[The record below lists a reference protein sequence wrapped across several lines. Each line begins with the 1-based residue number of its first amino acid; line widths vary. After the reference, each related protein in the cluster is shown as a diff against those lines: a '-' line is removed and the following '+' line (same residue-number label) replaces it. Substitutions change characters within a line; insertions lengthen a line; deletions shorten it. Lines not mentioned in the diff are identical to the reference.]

1 MPDHLMI
8 RAVEIEPSQ
17 GPDCARYRNIQVL
30 RGIACLFVVLYHT
43 SADES
48 RFGMPFQ
55 PLHFVQ
61 WFGYAGVDLFFVISG
76 FIIASSN
83 RVNLGRPGRLPKY
96 LVRRLW
102 RIYPTYWAAL
112 AIVTG
117 LWAVIAPHLFE
128 SITAR
133 EIVETVALLPQ
144 QPMPRL
150 IPAAWS
156 LSYELM
162 FYLVFASLFLLPRRF
177 AGGVLLI
184 WGVVVLSVPLIGYK
198 PANRFAALS
207 FNPYVLEFL
216 AGAAVAWRP
225 LRLSGRTALAAV
237 AVAGAWCPLAFLA
250 LNPADPIVVAGDL
263 SLRALVFGP
272 AFLLV
277 VLAAAGWERGGG
289 RLRLGPLAAL
299 GDASYSVYLA
309 HSSALPA
316 AFYLTIAVKWP
327 HSPVGHSAWLVVMLA
342 AGIGSGLLMHRVIE
356 RPLLKAGRNPNLSG
370 WGKSLGQ
377 FAGRLA
383 GRNPRITSFLSPG
396 PRTP

>member
-1 MPDHLMI
+1 MRDHL
-8 RAVEIEPSQ
+8 
-17 GPDCARYRNIQVL
+17 GNIQVL
-30 RGIACLFVVLYHT
+30 RGIACLLVVLYHT
-43 SADES
+43 STDES

-55 PLHFVQ
+55 PLHSVQ

-83 RVNLGRPGRLPKY
+83 RVNLGRPGQLPKY
-96 LVRRLW
+96 LFRRLW

-112 AIVTG
+112 AIITG

-128 SITAR
+128 SITAW

-177 AGGVLLI
+177 AGAVLLI

-198 PANRFAALS
+198 PANRFVALS
-207 FNPYVLEFL
+207 LNPYVLEFL
-216 AGAAVAWRP
+216 AGAAAAWRP
-225 LRLSGRTALAAV
+225 MRLSGRSALAAII
-237 AVAGAWCPLAFLA
+237 AAGAWCPLAFLA
-250 LNPADPIVVAGDL
+250 LDPAEPLGVASDL

-277 VLAAAGWERGGG
+277 VLAASGWERGGG
-289 RLRLGPLAAL
+289 HLGLRPLEAL

-309 HSSALPA
+309 HSIALPA
-316 AFYLTIAVKWP
+316 SFYLTIAVKWP
-327 HSPVGHSAWLVVMLA
+327 HSPVWHSAWLVTTLA
-342 AGIGSGLLMHRVIE
+342 AGIGSGLVMHRVIE
-356 RPLLKAGRNPNLSG
+356 RPLLKLARSQNLPC
-370 WGKSLGQ
+370 WRKLLGQ
-377 FAGRLA
+377 FATRLA
-383 GRNPRITSFLSPG
+383 GRDPRLTSFLSPG